1 MSQTETT
8 HSPTID
14 QLQKLHRRRMALF
27 GLVILIAGIAIGAA
41 SVVILMPRPKPFSG
55 PGDPAW
61 SGLMMAGRLEHV
73 LDLTPE
79 QKEQIR
85 LISKTAFDALREI
98 QEKAKPDIEDIVKDM
113 NNKISAALTDEQRPK
128 WQRELEDFQR
138 RFREGGRRGG
148 RRPGEGGPGS
158 GRRRGPGDPNRSR
171 RGPGWR
177 PDDPNR
183 PWNGF
188 RQGPGDPN
196 RPRDGFRRG
205 PGSFGPGFEPDD
217 PNRPPRD
224 FGRGSNRPRD
234 GSRQSRG
241 SFDRRP
247 RPDDPNRQPTDLNSV
262 PPAEPNR
269 IQE

>member
-8 HSPTID
+8 QTPTVD

-27 GLVILIAGIAIGAA
+27 GLVILAAGIAIGAA
-41 SVVILMPRPKPFSG
+41 FAVILMPPPKPFAG
-55 PGDPAW
+55 PGDPTW
-61 SGLMMAGRLEHV
+61 SSLMMAGRLEHV

-79 QKEQIR
+79 QKEEIR
-85 LISKTAFDALREI
+85 LISKTAFDALHEI
-98 QEKAKPDIEDIVKDM
+98 QQEAKPEIEQIVNDM
-113 NNKISAALTDEQRPK
+113 NGKISAALTEEQRPK
-128 WQRELEDFQR
+128 WQRELEDFKR
-138 RFREGGRRGG
+138 RFSEGWRRGG
-148 RRPGEGGPGS
+148 RGPGS

-171 RGPGWR
+171 GGPGWR

-196 RPRDGFRRG
+196 RPRDSFRRG
-205 PGSFGPGFEPDD
+205 PGSFGPGFGPDD
-217 PNRPPRD
+217 ANRPPRD

-234 GSRQSRG
+234 GSRGSRG

-247 RPDDPNRQPTDLNSV
+247 RPDDPNRPPLDLNSA
-262 PPAEPNR
+262 PPAEPNG
-269 IQE
+269 IEE